1 MMIMLYTNATIKP
14 VIVKYLNINK
24 AKNGTKDKTRN
35 QLRKDNQ
42 FFLSLN
48 TFSLEKN
55 SFTILPLE
63 GFARLPSSSVQ
74 PYEGG
79 SSTEFK
85 KAIKF
90 WEISLNVEELESNY
104 LVHNVSEIYHLIVIF

>member
-1 MMIMLYTNATIKP
+1 MVPWVPIMIMLYTKATIKP
-14 VIVKYLNINK
+14 VIVKYLNMK
-24 AKNGTKDKTRN
+24 RPKNGTNANTKN
-35 QLRKDNQ
+35 QLKNDNQ

-55 SFTILPLE
+55 SFTSLPLV
-63 GFARLPSSSVQ
+63 GFARLPFSSVQ

-90 WEISLNVEELESNY
+90 RDICLKRE
-104 LVHNVSEIYHLIVIF
+104 

>member
-1 MMIMLYTNATIKP
+1 ML
-14 VIVKYLNINK
+14 KYLNRNK
-24 AKNGTKDKTRN
+24 AKKGVNDNTRN
-35 QLRKDNQ
+35 QLRNESQ

-55 SFTILPLE
+55 SFTILPLV

-90 WEISLNVEELESNY
+90 WEISLIRE
-104 LVHNVSEIYHLIVIF
+104 